1 MQSII
6 RFLSGEV
13 PGGIFFFLTICGV
26 ILFIAYYLHKHSEI
40 INKRKLRNATFA
52 LISFL
57 CLTYT
62 IVRLARPP
70 QPIQI
75 HVAIFPF
82 EFHNNGESTGSHRVH
97 PYQGLGWGLA
107 EMVSRAGELQSPS
120 HLTFL
125 RPEWITGSFG
135 EDSTAK
141 FSQLDSSKL
150 LAWANLLGI
159 DYVAAGSFTINGQN
173 ARFDIQVYDAMEHE
187 ILQSVQYDLPL
198 TAELTERAE
207 EHATALAKFFYDE
220 TSNKFILPVAGN
232 DIYKTSAFVPYSRGQ
247 YLMSLYEYDDALTA
261 FQEALKS
268 DSNSVLAWYGTGL
281 AYGELMAHAADDQLR
296 KNFQV
301 RMEYHLKR
309 AGQLDEKFEPAYSAL
324 ADFYMSVKPEPRYLD
339 AEFALIAAHTL
350 YERDYL
356 IYDLLSYMQKIR
368 WESFDLKTKEEILKK
383 AIAANPASFY
393 SYLALGKYYIDQSR
407 PNDHFSQ
414 LALNN
419 FLIAQK
425 LRPNDIDATLGLV
438 TAYDHLNYFD
448 PAIALLNRA
457 AQIYPDHPEVF
468 YSLGILHFHVAG
480 KYKAKKQTREEFAQ
494 YPTAEMYFKKAIQI
508 KNYPYAYL
516 YLGKIYEVQ
525 NKRDDAIAAFRAAM
539 KLLDRDDPYREE
551 ARKKLREY
559 FPDIE

>member
-13 PGGIFFFLTICGV
+13 PGGIFFLLTICGI
-26 ILFIAYYLHKHSEI
+26 ILFIANYLRKHSEI
-40 INKRKLRNATFA
+40 IDKRKLRNATLA
-52 LISFL
+52 LIGFL
-57 CLTYT
+57 CFTYA

-70 QPIQI
+70 KPIQI

-82 EFHNNGESTGSHRVH
+82 EFRDNTGSHRLH
-97 PYQGLGWGLA
+97 AYQGLGWGMA
-107 EMVSRAGELQSPS
+107 EMATRIGEMQSPP

-150 LAWANLLGI
+150 LSWANLLGI
-159 DYVAAGSFTINGQN
+159 DYVAAGSFEIKDQHAILDVHIYNS
-173 ARFDIQVYDAMEHE
+173 AEHGL
-187 ILQSVQYDLPL
+187 IRSFQYDLPL
-198 TAELTERAE
+198 TSEWTPRAKECATELIQ
-207 EHATALAKFFYDE
+207 FFYQE
-220 TSNKFILPVAGN
+220 TDYKFNPTAIEADLYNTP
-232 DIYKTSAFVPYSRGQ
+232 SLMPYFQGQ
-247 YLMSLYEYDDALTA
+247 LLMSVYRYEDALSA
-261 FQEALKS
+261 FQEALKA
-268 DSNSVLAWYGTGL
+268 DSSSLLAWYGTGL
-281 AYGELMAHAADDQLR
+281 AYGELSTRTNDDQLR
-296 KNFQV
+296 KNYQA

-309 AGQLDEKFEPAYSAL
+309 AGQLDEKFEPAYTAL
-324 ADFYMSVKPEPRYLD
+324 ADFYMSIKPEPRYLD

-350 YERDYL
+350 YDRDYL

-368 WESFDLKTKEEILKK
+368 WESFNLKTKEEILKK

-393 SYLALGKYYIDQSR
+393 SYLALGKYYIDLSR

-448 PAIALLNRA
+448 PAITLLNRA
-457 AQIYPDHPEVF
+457 SQINPDNAEVY
-468 YSLGILHFHVAG
+468 YSLGILYFHVAG
-480 KYKAKKQTREEFAQ
+480 KYKAKKQTREELAQ
-494 YPTAEMYFKKAIQI
+494 YPTAEMYFKKALQI
-508 KNYPYAYL
+508 KNYPYVYL

-525 NKRDDAIAAFRAAM
+525 NKRDEAIAAFRAAM

-559 FPDIE
+559 FPDAE